1 MTGLFDTYD
10 VLQSLL
16 EYFKVALADKLAG
29 QGLAP
34 IEEWDIGYRDVA
46 SGLHAHPAFLIKSDR
61 DGESPDGPFFET
73 METDIALVFRC
84 EDAEEGYRLLCSYQA
99 VLDSILRD
107 DPHFGGNLAEVRKAA
122 FAKARDSSRTLFF
135 LFVEADIDIDV
146 LAWRNF

>member
-1 MTGLFDTYD
+1 MTGLFDTYE
-10 VLQSLL
+10 VLKSIL
-16 EYFKVALADKLAG
+16 EYFKVALADRIAE
-29 QGLAP
+29 QGLVP

-61 DGESPDGPFFET
+61 DGESSDGPFFQT

-84 EDAEEGYRLLCSYQA
+84 EDPDEGYQRLCSYQA

-107 DPHFGGNLAEVRKAA
+107 DPHFGGNIAEVKKAT

-146 LAWRNF
+146 LAWRMP